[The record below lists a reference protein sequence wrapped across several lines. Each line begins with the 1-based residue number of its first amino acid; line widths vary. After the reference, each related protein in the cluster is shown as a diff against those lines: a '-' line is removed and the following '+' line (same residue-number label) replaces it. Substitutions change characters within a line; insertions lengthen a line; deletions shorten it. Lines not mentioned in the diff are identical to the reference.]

1 VTLNFALSP
10 AQRADLTQLLADQ
23 QDPKSSHYHQ
33 WLTPEEYGARFGLSD
48 SELSAVSNWVRSQGL
63 TIDAIGRG
71 RSSISMTGSA
81 AQMESA
87 FHVELH
93 NYLVNGETHFANATE
108 PSVPAAVD

>member
-1 VTLNFALSP
+1 
-10 AQRADLTQLLADQ
+10 
-23 QDPKSSHYHQ
+23 
-33 WLTPEEYGARFGLSD
+33 
-48 SELSAVSNWVRSQGL
+48 
-63 TIDAIGRG
+63 
-71 RSSISMTGSA
+71 MTGSA